1 MESALFMDRQLL
13 FGNAPENFRGCAD
26 MYHRIAARIVVQR
39 LKQAGGAKDIGIQG
53 FDGRVE
59 TGAGKTLR
67 GKVKDIVGAG
77 LLYRMLERNIVIEI
91 PIGKVHAILRIDAP

>member
-1 MESALFMDRQLL
+1 
-13 FGNAPENFRGCAD
+13 